1 MTYQYFQKYP
11 LAAFTLDDYQSM
23 QVMPDLSTRSKFLA
37 NVVTNASNYDEYDIV
52 SGETPEITADK
63 FYGDPGLHWIILQSN
78 GILDPRFGWP
88 LDQFDLK
95 KFTEAKYGNITS
107 THHYEDST
115 GNITTNA
122 NIELTLSDS
131 IDSLNLSNG
140 VVITNVTGSGVGVIV
155 DVNEPPDFKAF
166 KLRVPQGG
174 FNAGD
179 TIALASNTAITSNI
193 TLTSNIT
200 NGTAI
205 TNLIHEDRENDAKRQ
220 IKIIKSDFVPSIIS
234 QFENLMK
241 T

>member
-11 LAAFTLDDYQSM
+11 LAAFTLDEYQSM
-23 QVMPDLSTRSKFLA
+23 QVLPDLTVRSKFLA
-37 NVVTNASNYDEYDIV
+37 NIVTNASNYDEYDIV

-63 FYGDPGLHWIILQSN
+63 FYGDSGLHWIILQTN

-95 KFTEAKYGNITS
+95 KFTNAKYGNVTS

-122 NIELTLSDS
+122 NIEITLSDS
-131 IDSLNLSNG
+131 TLNLSNG
-140 VVITNVTGSGVGVIV
+140 VVVTNVTVSGVGVVV
-155 DVNEPPDFKAF
+155 DDTSNTFF
-166 KLRVPQGG
+166 KLRIPQGG
-174 FNAGD
+174 FNNGD
-179 TIALASNTAITSNI
+179 TIALASNIAKTSNI
-193 TLTSNIT
+193 TNTANIT

-205 TNLIHEDRENDAKRQ
+205 TNLIHEDRENDTKRR
-220 IKIIKSDFVPSIIS
+220 IKILKSDFVPSVIS
-234 QFENLMK
+234 EFENLMK

>member
-11 LAAFTLDDYQSM
+11 LATFTLDNYESM

-95 KFTEAKYGNITS
+95 KFTVAKYGSIIA

-115 GNITTNA
+115 GNITTFA
-122 NIELTLSDS
+122 NLIVTPTVSNSISSDTVSKGDVILNNTNPGIAVVTS
-131 IDSLNLSNG
+131 INDNG
-140 VVITNVTGSGVGVIV
+140 VIQINVDNPGANFTSTPNVTIVPNFGSSFGS
-155 DVNEPPDFKAF
+155 
-166 KLRVPQGG
+166 
-174 FNAGD
+174 NA
-179 TIALASNTAITSNI
+179 TAI
-193 TLTSNIT
+193 
-200 NGTAI
+200 A
-205 TNLIHEDRENDAKRQ
+205 NLDVTEIDKLYKALKLDE
-220 IKIIKSDFVPSIIS
+220 I
-234 QFENLMK
+234 
-241 T
+241 

>member
-11 LAAFTLDDYQSM
+11 LAAFTLDEYQSM
-23 QVMPDLSTRSKFLA
+23 QVLPDLTVRSKFLA
-37 NVVTNASNYDEYDIV
+37 NIVTNASNYDEYDIV

-63 FYGDPGLHWIILQSN
+63 FYGDSGLHWIILQTN

-95 KFTEAKYGNITS
+95 KFTNAKYGNVTS

-122 NIELTLSDS
+122 NIEITLSDS
-131 IDSLNLSNG
+131 TLNLSNG
-140 VVITNVTGSGVGVIV
+140 VVIINVTGSGVGVIV
-155 DVNEPPDFKAF
+155 DDTSNTIF
-166 KLRVPQGG
+166 KLIIPQGG
-174 FNAGD
+174 FNAVD
-179 TIALASNTAITSNI
+179 TNALSSNTAKTSNI
-193 TLTSNIT
+193 TRTANIT

-205 TNLIHEDRENDAKRQ
+205 TNLIHEDRENDTKRR
-220 IKIIKSDFVPSIIS
+220 IKILKSDFVPSVIS
-234 QFENLMK
+234 EFENLMK

>member
-11 LAAFTLDDYQSM
+11 LTVFTLDNYESLQILPNLTIRSRF
-23 QVMPDLSTRSKFLA
+23 LS
-37 NVVTNASNYDEYDIV
+37 NVVTNTAFYEEYQV
-52 SGETPEITADK
+52 QAGETPEITASK
-63 FYGDPGLHWIILQSN
+63 FYGDSGLHWIILQSN
-78 GILDPRFGWP
+78 QILDPRFGWP

-95 KFTEAKYGNITS
+95 KFTLSKYGNLTS
-107 THHYEDST
+107 SHHYEDST

-131 IDSLNLSNG
+131 IDTLNLSNG
-140 VVITNVTGSGVGVIV
+140 SVLTNITGSGVGVIT
-155 DVNEPPDFKAF
+155 DINISGNSTF

-174 FNAGD
+174 FNNGD
-179 TIALASNTAITSNI
+179 TIALASNTSITSNI
-193 TLTSNIT
+193 TATDNIT

>member
-11 LAAFTLDDYQSM
+11 LAAFTLDEYQSM
-23 QVMPDLSTRSKFLA
+23 QVLPDLTVRSKFLA
-37 NVVTNASNYDEYDIV
+37 NIVTNASNYDEYDIV

-63 FYGDPGLHWIILQSN
+63 FYGDSGLHWIILQTN

-95 KFTEAKYGNITS
+95 KFTNAKYGNVTS

-122 NIELTLSDS
+122 NIEITLSDS
-131 IDSLNLSNG
+131 TLNLSNG
-140 VVITNVTGSGVGVIV
+140 VVIINVTGSGVGVIV
-155 DVNEPPDFKAF
+155 DDTSNTFF
-166 KLRVPQGG
+166 KLRIPQGG

-179 TIALASNTAITSNI
+179 TIALSSNTAKTSNI
-193 TLTSNIT
+193 TRTANIT

-205 TNLIHEDRENDAKRQ
+205 TNLIHEDRENDTKRR
-220 IKIIKSDFVPSIIS
+220 IKILKSDFVPSVIS
-234 QFENLMK
+234 EFENLMK

>member
-11 LAAFTLDDYQSM
+11 LATFTLDNYESM

-95 KFTEAKYGNITS
+95 KFTVAKYGNITS

-131 IDSLNLSNG
+131 IDTLNLSNG
-140 VVITNVTGSGVGVIV
+140 SVLTNVTGSGVGVIT
-155 DVNEPPDFKAF
+155 DINISGNSTF

-174 FNAGD
+174 FNNGD
-179 TIALASNTAITSNI
+179 TIALASNTSITSNI
-193 TLTSNIT
+193 TATDNIT

>member
-11 LAAFTLDDYQSM
+11 LAAFTLDEYQSM
-23 QVMPDLSTRSKFLA
+23 QVLPDLTVRSKFLA
-37 NVVTNASNYDEYDIV
+37 NIVTNASNYDEYDIV

-63 FYGDPGLHWIILQSN
+63 FYGDSGLHWIILQTN

-95 KFTEAKYGNITS
+95 KFTNAKYGNVTS

-131 IDSLNLSNG
+131 IDTLNLSNG

-155 DVNEPPDFKAF
+155 DVNEPEEASSF

-193 TLTSNIT
+193 TSTANIT

-205 TNLIHEDRENDAKRQ
+205 TNLIHEDRENDTKRR
-220 IKIIKSDFVPSIIS
+220 IKILKSDFVPSVIS
-234 QFENLMK
+234 EFENLMK